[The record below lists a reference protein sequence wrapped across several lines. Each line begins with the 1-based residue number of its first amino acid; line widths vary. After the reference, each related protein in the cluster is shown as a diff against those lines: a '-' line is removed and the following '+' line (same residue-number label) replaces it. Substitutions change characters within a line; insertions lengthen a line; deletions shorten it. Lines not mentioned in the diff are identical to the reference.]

1 MKNLGIVSGVEET
14 ARWENLQDSDKNDGD
29 NGLPCCE
36 LRSTSDD
43 PVVHT
48 LAACLLS
55 DNILNRG
62 TTSLLLVNL
71 LEGRFLRTIHAED
84 LHLEWR

>member
-1 MKNLGIVSGVEET
+1 M
-14 ARWENLQDSDKNDGD
+14 ARWQNLQDSDESNRD

-48 LAACLLS
+48 LATCLLS
-55 DNILNRG
+55 NNILNRG
-62 TTSLLLVNL
+62 ATSLLLVDL
-71 LEGRFLRTIHAED
+71 FEGRFLRTVHTED
-84 LHLEWR
+84 LHLEWRWQDW